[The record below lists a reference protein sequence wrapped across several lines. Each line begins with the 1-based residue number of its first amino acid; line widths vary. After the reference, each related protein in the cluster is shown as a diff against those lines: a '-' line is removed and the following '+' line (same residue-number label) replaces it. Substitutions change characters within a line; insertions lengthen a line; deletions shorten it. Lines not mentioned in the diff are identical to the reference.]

1 MYHVKAQLLFPDMK
15 CKPQDIGPLM
25 SSPHRTLHWST
36 CQNSSK
42 SYCCDPSLWI
52 SQCSVCTSWGTWHIL
67 SHMKSYYFIYLSNL
81 FYYSKIISYSN
92 LYSLADKEQVF
103 YVPYTKMEEYTI
115 ENKYLCNWTK
125 ERTEAQGTASQVR
138 ISQILTYKYV

>member
-1 MYHVKAQLLFPDMK
+1 MLKLSYYFLTWNVNPRTSDHLCPLHTELS
-15 CKPQDIGPLM
+15 IGP
-25 SSPHRTLHWST
+25 P

-81 FYYSKIISYSN
+81 LYYSKIISYSN